1 MTTPST
7 TPSAV
12 PPDSA
17 ALLVGETVHY
27 RDHDRCWA
35 AAIVDAA
42 PDDTAQLYLF
52 PLPPS
57 VPMAANPGTFVGHD
71 GGTTNETWHRLD
83 ECGAVTGRPAGRR
96 RRRRRTS
103 ER

>member
-1 MTTPST
+1 MTTAST
-7 TPSAV
+7 TSAT
-12 PPDSA
+12 DSA
-17 ALLVGETVHY
+17 GLLVGETVHY

-35 AAIVDAA
+35 AAVVDAA
-42 PDDTAQLYLF
+42 PGDTAQLYVF
-52 PLPPS
+52 PLPPT

-83 ECGAVTGRPAGRR
+83 ECGTTTGRPSRRSRARR
-96 RRRRRTS
+96 RKG

>member
-1 MTTPST
+1 MTTAST
-7 TPSAV
+7 TSAT
-12 PPDSA
+12 DSA
-17 ALLVGETVHY
+17 GLLVGETVHY

-35 AAIVDAA
+35 AAVVDAA
-42 PDDTAQLYLF
+42 PGDTAQLYVF
-52 PLPPS
+52 PLPPT

-83 ECGAVTGRPAGRR
+83 ECGTTTERPSRRSRARR
-96 RRRRRTS
+96 RKG